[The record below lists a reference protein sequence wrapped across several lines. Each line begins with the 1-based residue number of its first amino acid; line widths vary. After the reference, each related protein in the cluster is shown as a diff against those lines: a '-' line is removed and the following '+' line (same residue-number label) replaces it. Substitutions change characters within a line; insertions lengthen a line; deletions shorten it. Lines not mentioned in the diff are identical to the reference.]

1 MIFPNLNLKCYNFVS
16 QNVSSLPSE
25 SLAFCST
32 NSQFINVRKDEQTAE
47 ICVEISDLNNVELIQ
62 NRFQVPFKNVDN
74 IIYCEEG
81 RFFKWVKGSKKSN

>member
-1 MIFPNLNLKCYNFVS
+1 MVFPNLNLKCYNFVS

-32 NSQFINVRKDEQTAE
+32 NSQFINVRKDEQTNE
-47 ICVEISDLNNVELIQ
+47 VYVEISDLNNVELIQ
-62 NRFQVPFKNVDN
+62 NRFQVPFRTVDK

-81 RFFKWVKGSKKSN
+81 RFLLVRTTKTS